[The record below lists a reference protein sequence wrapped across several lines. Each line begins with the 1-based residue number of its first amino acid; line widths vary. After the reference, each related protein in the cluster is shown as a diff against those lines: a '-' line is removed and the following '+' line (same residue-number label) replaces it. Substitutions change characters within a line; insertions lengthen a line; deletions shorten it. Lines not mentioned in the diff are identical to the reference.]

1 MTEQTSLQTENK
13 KLSRSENKARLRQII
28 EILNKHEVVKG
39 LTPEKLRAILEDLGP
54 TYIKLGQIMSMR
66 SDMIPQA
73 YCDALTQLRSSVPP
87 MPFDEVR
94 RVVEG
99 SLGKP
104 IEEVYSDFNEE
115 PIGAASIAQ
124 AHEARLKD
132 GTHVVVKVQR
142 EGIYEIMSQDMTLL
156 RKAAGILKLAPGTGE
171 ILDFGIILDEMWKV
185 SQEEMNFTIEAQN
198 AETFYKN
205 NEDVAFATC
214 PRIYREETTPQVLT
228 MEFIDGISVDNK
240 AKLLEN
246 GYDLD
251 EIGAK
256 LADNYIKQVIEDG
269 FFHADPHPG
278 NIIIREGKIVY
289 IDLGIMGRL
298 TPAERA
304 GFARIIHAV
313 SVQSSSELADALIS
327 FAVSRGS
334 GQVDHAKLLADTDN
348 ILRTYA
354 SCDVSDLD
362 IGAFLNDVLVVTRAS
377 KCQMPSTITNVARGI
392 VTVEGTVAPYIPN
405 ESIVG
410 IINGHIMRSTD
421 PVEQAKD
428 TLVDAALVMRRAA
441 EGLSSAAEYSGE
453 ALRMM
458 TRGQLKMN
466 MEVLGSEAPLLR
478 LSKIVNRMTMGI
490 LAAGL
495 FMGSSLFA
503 TAGLGPEILDVPAVS
518 FFGFTGAFILSAWIV
533 VDIWRRK

>member
-205 NEDVAFATC
+205 NEDVVFATC

-228 MEFIDGISVDNK
+228 MELIDGISVDNK

-278 NIIIREGKIVY
+278 NIRIREGEIVW
-289 IDLGIMGRL
+289 IDMGMMGRL
-298 TPAERA
+298 SKRDQAL
-304 GFARIIHAV
+304 FAKAV
-313 SVQSSSELADALIS
+313 AAVAQHDVEGVKSVVLSIGKC
-327 FAVSRGS
+327 RGK
-334 GQVDHAKLLADTDN
+334 VDHAKLYIDIDEMLSRYGDADLGGLDLGQLMN
-348 ILRTYA
+348 ECMDIAREHKIA
-354 SCDVSDLD
+354 MPEGVSMLGRGVLTIEGVIADLSPD
-362 IGAFLNDVLVVTRAS
+362 
-377 KCQMPSTITNVARGI
+377 TNVI
-392 VTVEGTVAPYIPN
+392 
-405 ESIVG
+405 SIA
-410 IINGHIMRSTD
+410 T
-421 PVEQAKD
+421 A
-428 TLVDAALVMRRAA
+428 RAA
-441 EGLSSAAEYSGE
+441 NMAVDKFDVGKELRSGARFAAESFKKAMAIPGLLSDSLKSLSKGQTRVGLDLKVTDESVKAANNLMGKFIAGLLAFGLLLSSSILCTTEMEPKLLGIPALGALGYAAAVG
-453 ALRMM
+453 L
-458 TRGQLKMN
+458 TVWVFVKI
-466 MEVLGSEAPLLR
+466 
-478 LSKIVNRMTMGI
+478 SKN
-490 LAAGL
+490 
-495 FMGSSLFA
+495 
-503 TAGLGPEILDVPAVS
+503 E
-518 FFGFTGAFILSAWIV
+518 
-533 VDIWRRK
+533 